1 MLIAESLKK
10 WALWVGLFSLLIVLI
25 GHTIWFY
32 INFLEIAN
40 MDSVCKQGW
49 SALDYYNFIIA
60 VIYTAGGA
68 AITTIILLLFICFPP
83 CLNADRGHILDCCL
97 YRLLQAIV
105 SLTWFS
111 TVAMR

>member
-10 WALWVGLFSLLIVLI
+10 WALWVGLLSALIVLI

-32 INFLEIAN
+32 MNFLEIAN
-40 MDSVCKQGW
+40 MDPVCKQGW

-68 AITTIILLLFICFPP
+68 AITTIILLLLICCSP
-83 CLNADRGHILDCCL
+83 CIIS
-97 YRLLQAIV
+97 AI
-105 SLTWFS
+105 
-111 TVAMR
+111 R